1 MRVNEHIDFR
11 SDSELTSIMFFLM
24 AAICKA
30 TKGKALKN
38 TEISKDEPLNA
49 KKELK
54 ENIFDEIIGG
64 TRLHTLMVD
73 ACLPLWSVHHQRDIF
88 ETWFHWTAGDVPK
101 KFQSWSR
108 EKGLTSRSYPFC
120 NGLAQAIIEGSLRR
134 GHFETKS

>member
-54 ENIFDEIIGG
+54 EN
-64 TRLHTLMVD
+64 
-73 ACLPLWSVHHQRDIF
+73 S
-88 ETWFHWTAGDVPK
+88 K
-101 KFQSWSR
+101 R
-108 EKGLTSRSYPFC
+108 EQLIDCRTSKMRNNRY
-120 NGLAQAIIEGSLRR
+120 
-134 GHFETKS
+134 